1 MKCPYPS
8 GIVTVK
14 KLRCTKEALTAWRE
28 CPHPQSPDPPM
39 EIFRSERESNSVEEM
54 SKPRGVVAMQGRWHS
69 HPQESAVLRK
79 SRAGVYLASPHWL
92 SLEELSAAQ
101 EDADR

>member
-1 MKCPYPS
+1 M
-8 GIVTVK
+8 
-14 KLRCTKEALTAWRE
+14 
-28 CPHPQSPDPPM
+28 
-39 EIFRSERESNSVEEM
+39 EEM
-54 SKPRGVVAMQGRWHS
+54 SQHRGVVAMQGRRHP
-69 HPQESAVLRK
+69 HPQESVVLRK

>member
-1 MKCPYPS
+1 M
-8 GIVTVK
+8 
-14 KLRCTKEALTAWRE
+14 
-28 CPHPQSPDPPM
+28 
-39 EIFRSERESNSVEEM
+39 EEM
-54 SKPRGVVAMQGRWHS
+54 SQPRGVVAMQGRRHP
-69 HPQESAVLRK
+69 HPQESVVLRK